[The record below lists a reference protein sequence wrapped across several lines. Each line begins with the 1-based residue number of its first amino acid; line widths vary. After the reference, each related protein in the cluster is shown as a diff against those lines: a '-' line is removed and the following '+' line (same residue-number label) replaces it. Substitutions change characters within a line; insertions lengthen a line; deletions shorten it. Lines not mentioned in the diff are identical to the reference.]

1 IKWAMKDGHS
11 TKQGISGGIGLA
23 ILKEFVI
30 LNKSKIQIISD
41 DGFYQLDP
49 NGVQTRLF
57 SGSFPGTIINMEFKT
72 DNVTSYSL
80 ISETESDELF

>member
-1 IKWAMKDGHS
+1 MKDGHS

-49 NGVQTRLF
+49 MGYKRDYFQAQL
-57 SGSFPGTIINMEFKT
+57 
-72 DNVTSYSL
+72 
-80 ISETESDELF
+80 